1 MSKKLTTAL
10 ATSDTSAPYE
20 WHHIDSGDWLFGVY
34 GTKVQ
39 STYKHSSRNH
49 TAAAK
54 NANGDGRRRRDYA
67 RAGST
72 AFSKVNVAI
81 KGNKFRG

>member
-1 MSKKLTTAL
+1 M
-10 ATSDTSAPYE
+10 
-20 WHHIDSGDWLFGVY
+20 
-34 GTKVQ
+34 Q

-54 NANGDGRRRRDYA
+54 NANDDGRRDYA